1 MSDLDSRI
9 SALER
14 SMSNIPLRVPMGGGG
29 GLTFY
34 TADTQSHLTTTGVTA
49 PALGYTTT
57 DKKYWAW
64 SNSAWIGISH
74 LA

>member
-1 MSDLDSRI
+1 
-9 SALER
+9 
-14 SMSNIPLRVPMGGGG
+14 MSNIPLRVPMGGGG
-29 GLTFY
+29 GGFVFR
-34 TADTQSHLTTTGVTA
+34 TADVVAHLPTTGVTA